1 MEPNQSKNVKFLW
14 LDKNF
19 ASYYFASFM
28 ASKTKTTSFCA
39 LIRQAFVPCFY
50 AGFMAIKFELT
61 SFSDLIKTLLLVL
74 LLNLWLQK
82 SKQEVSKT

>member
-1 MEPNQSKNVKFLW
+1 MEPNQNKNVKFLW

-19 ASYYFASFM
+19 AYYFASFM
-28 ASKTKTTSFCA
+28 ASKAKTTSFCA

-82 SKQEVSKT
+82 PKQEVSKT